1 MFLNTGLYSCTLHTN
16 AYDGDY
22 RMKLNIND
30 MPSEVN
36 ELPKKYRDYAILL
49 ANDGLIDE
57 WVEVFDAINECD
69 LQTHEE
75 EYLR

>member
-1 MFLNTGLYSCTLHTN
+1 
-16 AYDGDY
+16 
-22 RMKLNIND
+22 MKLNIND
-30 MPSEVN
+30 MPIEVD

-69 LQTHEE
+69 LQTEEE
-75 EYLR
+75 EYMK